1 MIVVAAHVNRWAAT
15 LLRALVLMAALV
27 GTPGDDGARAQT
39 TSGDAVAKAKF
50 TITIARFV
58 QWPSTAPS
66 SAVAPLKIC
75 VLHNS
80 PALGA
85 AFAAFEGQPISG
97 RAVNV
102 MQNPRDSV
110 DCGLMFIDTS
120 VAHRSVAAIA
130 AVTNLP
136 VLTLGAVDG
145 FLSQGGMIELT
156 VVNDSLRFD
165 INLRALRGARME
177 VSSQVIQLARQVR
190 N

>member
-1 MIVVAAHVNRWAAT
+1 MVAAHFNRWAAT
-15 LLRALVLMAALV
+15 LLRALVLTAALA
-27 GTPGDDGARAQT
+27 GTPGDDGVRAQT

-58 QWPSTAPS
+58 QWPPAAPS
-66 SAVAPLKIC
+66 GAPAPLKIC

-85 AFAAFEGQPISG
+85 AFVALEGQSISG

-102 MQNPRDSV
+102 VQNPRDSV

-120 VAHRSVAAIA
+120 IAHRSVAAIA
-130 AVTNLP
+130 AAANLP

-145 FLSQGGMIELT
+145 FLSQGGMIELAN
-156 VVNDSLRFD
+156 VNDSLRFD
-165 INLRALRGARME
+165 FNLRALRDARME